1 MGLVRLWFGRFGVR
15 ELQSLGGSLSEG
27 VGVQRTL
34 RPFERNSS
42 VPRLGMSFAQ
52 YLTILRLN
60 RGNRRHGFAQI
71 VRGGLPR
78 RPPCIFCRRGI
89 APRCRRGVF
98 SCTSACGRGASG
110 HAGKFCCSTSS
121 DI

>member
-1 MGLVRLWFGRFGVR
+1 MGTSPFCVKMGLVRLWFGRFGVR

-71 VRGGLPR
+71 VRGGVGLILR
-78 RPPCIFCRRGI
+78 RTTD
-89 APRCRRGVF
+89 APGTKDNSR
-98 SCTSACGRGASG
+98 
-110 HAGKFCCSTSS
+110 
-121 DI
+121 IP